1 MKKKIITLVVF
12 ILTLFSFSSVFAVST
27 TDFLNS
33 VKSKFSDFKLDT
45 IPDFLLQRDNQ
56 YHFLLRYPK
65 SSTSY
70 YYYLFASETPLV
82 VSSFSDNSITITNEI
97 YSRVMKYEWQS
108 FTDSLIAK
116 GGSSNSDHNVT
127 ADNLEFVLSDFNIKK
142 PDGSSFSYIKPDL
155 ESDSDSDFQVTL
167 PAIIQ
172 ETPLEEVLVEI
183 VGLLPII
190 LVCLAFWIG
199 LRKAL
204 ALLSNFLR
212 QS

>member
-1 MKKKIITLVVF
+1 MKKKLIILAVF

-82 VSSFSDNSITITNEI
+82 VSSFSDNSIIITNEI

-108 FTDSLIAK
+108 FTDSLISK

-204 ALLSNFLR
+204 ILLLNFLR